1 MLFPSLNIMK
11 YSYIIFFWAL
21 FTLTSGSLF
30 AQHAYPEGLRMGEK
44 APEFSATD
52 IEGRAVNFK
61 DLIKKGPV
69 ILVFYRAKVCPYG
82 KQEIY
87 DFQDKMIQMAKAG
100 RTVIAI
106 GPDRDI
112 AKQSFA
118 KAGITNEVPFVE
130 DKNYII
136 HDKYKVTYRLDELTK
151 ELYEKKGMKVDKAD
165 ADGSYPLSMPTV
177 YIVSP
182 EGRIKYAN
190 CNTDSKLEQTMTY
203 VEKILNE

>member
-1 MLFPSLNIMK
+1 MK
-11 YSYIIFFWAL
+11 YWYITFFWVVA
-21 FTLTSGSLF
+21 TLSSNVLI
-30 AQHAYPEGLRMGEK
+30 AQHAYPEGLRTGEK

-52 IEGRAVNFK
+52 IEGRTVDLK
-61 DLIKKGPV
+61 ELIKKGPV

-87 DFQDKMIQMAKAG
+87 DFQDKMIQLAKAG
-100 RTVIAI
+100 RTVVAI
-106 GPDRDI
+106 GPDREM

-118 KAGITNEVPFVE
+118 RAGITNEVPFIE

-136 HDKYKVTYRLDELTK
+136 QDKYKVTYRLDELTK

-165 ADGSYPLSMPTV
+165 ADGSYPLAMPTV
-177 YIVSP
+177 YIISP
-182 EGRIKYAN
+182 EGRVKYAN
-190 CNTDSKLEQTMTY
+190 CNTDSKPEQTMSY